1 MNLTRR
7 LFLTRIAAAGGAS
20 AAFEAMTGLGLL
32 AYPTQAP
39 FNLTGRAPGVPVL
52 VLGAIT

>member
-1 MNLTRR
+1 MHLTRR

-20 AAFEAMTGLGLL
+20 AAYEAMTDVGLL

-39 FNLTGRAPGVPVL
+39 FNLTGRTPGVRIL